1 MDKMNDI
8 AIVVVKP
15 GLLSMGDIARLRKKG
30 IAVVETDN
38 FSDVKIIGTPLG
50 DIQQLLLDSA
60 LANYN
65 AWPSQAQSASFYREV
80 VEKLVKQIRE
90 SDE

>member
-1 MDKMNDI
+1 MNDI

-38 FSDVKIIGTPLG
+38 FDDVRIISEPISQPQKI
-50 DIQQLLLDSA
+50 LLNSAMKSIDFYHSQNTAYRFYKDVATTLRNLDDA
-60 LANYN
+60 G
-65 AWPSQAQSASFYREV
+65 
-80 VEKLVKQIRE
+80 
-90 SDE
+90 